1 MEYTTP
7 LLFYCIFSISTVFVL
22 YYVFCH
28 FLYSDKVSLNLVA
41 FLLLIGSSK
50 LQIDIGR
57 SGVFPLS
64 NMIVLGESAIYAIF
78 PLVFWFLYTFAF
90 GRAYAK
96 YYRKKRIA
104 GE

>member
-41 FLLLIGSSK
+41 FLLLIDSSK

-90 GRAYAK
+90 GRAYGK
-96 YYRKKRIA
+96 YYRKK
-104 GE
+104 G